1 MKRISAERIANAV
14 TLLGEAFGRPVTEV
28 TIKAYCLALSDL
40 PDERLER
47 IESIAV
53 EASRTAGFMPTAK
66 ELRDLAIGT
75 SAESRPTLAW
85 AALQRIQ
92 FDPYQHMDFDDPLTN
107 ATIRSLGG
115 WPAFVARFTNAEA
128 EKWVRKEFI
137 ETYAR
142 LAAVRVNGD
151 LCRPLAGLK
160 EVEMRNG
167 RQVPAIPRRVV
178 LGLPAPT
185 NVTPALSRPNA
196 GAKPLLDLV
205 REGAS

>member
-1 MKRISAERIANAV
+1 MGTTQTIV
-14 TLLGEAFGRPVTEV
+14 TMTRVLAEAFRQTATEATYAAYEAGLCDV
-28 TIKAYCLALSDL
+28 DDAAIKVAINRAIRECK
-40 PDERLER
+40 
-47 IESIAV
+47 
-53 EASRTAGFMPTAK
+53 FMPTVK
-66 ELRDLAIGT
+66 ELRDLALGA
-75 SAESRPTLAW
+75 SAESRPVLAW
-85 AALQRIQ
+85 AALQRVQ

-115 WPAFVARFTNAEA
+115 WPAFVARFTDAES

-137 ETYAR
+137 ETYTR
-142 LAAVRVNGD
+142 LAAVRVDGD

-185 NVTPALSRPNA
+185 NVTPALSRPAA
-196 GAKPLLDLV
+196 GAKPLLELV
-205 REGAS
+205 REGVIT